1 MPKKYIKKGR
11 KQYVPQNKR
20 MSTIARPLASKYG
33 DELFIKVQAVTELT
47 VDAENNVFSYMR
59 VNGTSS
65 SINNIQL
72 FDQAE
77 FAPFR
82 NLYGFY
88 EVKGMKA
95 EMSVSALSGAS
106 GAGLYAGIAPALDP
120 SATVP
125 TNDNLVKLPIQT
137 KGNT

>member
-1 MPKKYIKKGR
+1 MPKKYIR
-11 KQYVPQNKR
+11 KPRKYVPQEKR
-20 MSTIARPLASKYG
+20 MSTIRRPLASKYG
-33 DELFIKVQAVTELT
+33 DELFIKVQAVTELR
-47 VDAENNVFSYMR
+47 VDADNNVFSYMR
-59 VNGTSS
+59 VNGFGS

-72 FDQAE
+72 YDQAE

-106 GAGLYAGIAPALDP
+106 GAGLYAGIAPALVDA
-120 SATVP
+120 ATVP